1 MLASFAPSILPR
13 FVPLLAASLALGGC
27 LRPEQPL
34 TMAFVEADH
43 AIYMKPGTS
52 TIKGEGFLRKSV
64 GTLGSLARCSG
75 QKVILVPSTPY
86 FDAWV
91 DIYKKGGA
99 VAEADDLAGKH
110 KSALRITQCDMQGKF
125 EFEDLPAAK
134 WHVMMEV
141 YYEKERFWFVGG
153 PMVNTVQTWPNKTS
167 RVILANPNRV

>member
-1 MLASFAPSILPR
+1 M
-13 FVPLLAASLALGGC
+13 VVGLLLVGC
-27 LRPEQPL
+27 LRPEQPF
-34 TMAFVEADH
+34 TMAFSESDH
-43 AIYMKPGTS
+43 AAFMKPGTA
-52 TIKGEGFLRKSV
+52 TIKGEGFLRKTV

-99 VAEADDLAGKH
+99 VAEADDLAPKH

-125 EFEDLPAAK
+125 EFDELPAAK

-141 YYEKERFWFVGG
+141 YYEKEKFWFVGG
-153 PMVNTVQTWPNKTS
+153 PMVNEVTTREGKTS